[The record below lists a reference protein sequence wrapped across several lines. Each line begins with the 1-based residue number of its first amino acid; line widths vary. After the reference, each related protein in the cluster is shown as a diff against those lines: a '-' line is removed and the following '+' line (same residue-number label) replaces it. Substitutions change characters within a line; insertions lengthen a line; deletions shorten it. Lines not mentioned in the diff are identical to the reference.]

1 MVFSSTSLF
10 ATAVAAAAAKQ
21 PHLVVILTDDQDLTL
36 GSMQAMPKLQKLVVD
51 QGVTF
56 EQAFIATPICCPSRA
71 SYISGRYQHNHR
83 CLQNSVHA
91 GCNSAEWRNTTEKDS
106 VAPHVQAQGYTTF
119 YAGKYLNAYGAL
131 DAGGLAHVPPGWDSW
146 LGLQGNSRYYNYSVH
161 VCITARSVHLCR
173 TATHPR
179 PCSYGPRLFAR
190 RCRATARRRS
200 TATTTAR
207 ITSPT
212 S

>member
-71 SYISGRYQHNHR
+71 SYISGRYQHNHS
-83 CLQNSVHA
+83 CKTNHGLYKYSP
-91 GCNSAEWRNTTEKDS
+91 NTYTHHIIYKHNTEKS
-106 VAPHVQAQGYTTF
+106 KGPPAVAPPPEP
-119 YAGKYLNAYGAL
+119 KMLN
-131 DAGGLAHVPPGWDSW
+131 
-146 LGLQGNSRYYNYSVH
+146 
-161 VCITARSVHLCR
+161 
-173 TATHPR
+173 
-179 PCSYGPRLFAR
+179 
-190 RCRATARRRS
+190 
-200 TATTTAR
+200 
-207 ITSPT
+207 
-212 S
+212 